1 MEFFDPTVATLRR
14 GGSATLLGA
23 GTAAI
28 AASMGGQKASSVLT
42 VTVAVSPVFTAQPVN
57 TNVSAVIDAGGVKV
71 QLLDNVVG
79 PLPGQRITVAI
90 GTNPP
95 GTGAL
100 TGTLRQTT
108 DSAGTATFPDLK
120 TDGWVRVRWFIPRTA
135 KLLPRAG
142 RRELVLM

>member
-1 MEFFDPTVATLRR
+1 VEFFDPTVATLRR

-71 QLLDNVVG
+71 QWLDNVVG

-120 TDGWVRVRWFIPRTA
+120 IDWLGARSMVHPEDGKAAA
-135 KLLPRAG
+135 KGRAA
-142 RRELVLM
+142 